1 MHEEIDRVL
10 GDRRVTMKD
19 KNDMPFVSATVTE
32 TQRCGNIVSVNIQ
45 HATGRDVNIAG
56 YSIPKGTSCRQ
67 SIDYMT
73 LQAQR

>member
-32 TQRCGNIVSVNIQ
+32 TQHCGDIVPMNFQ
-45 HATGRDVNIAG
+45 HATGRDVNIGG
-56 YSIPKGTSCRQ
+56 YSIPKGWNLHYYVSV
-67 SIDYMT
+67 M
-73 LQAQR
+73 A